1 MPYSFLPS
9 DLILGSMQSS
19 CAFAS
24 MASNPEDLT
33 LGAAESVVQFLAAH
47 ISGLQTEYAAAAV
60 APLPNG
66 DPFK

>member
-1 MPYSFLPS
+1 MTTSATL
-9 DLILGSMQSS
+9 LQAS

-24 MASNPEDLT
+24 MASVPLDLT
-33 LGAAESVVQFLAAH
+33 LAAAESVVDFLAAH
-47 ISGLQTEYAAAAV
+47 IAALQNDYAAAAV

>member
-1 MPYSFLPS
+1 MITSATL
-9 DLILGSMQSS
+9 LQAS

-24 MASNPEDLT
+24 MASVPLDLT
-33 LGAAESVVQFLAAH
+33 LAAAESVVDFLAAH
-47 ISGLQTEYAAAAV
+47 IAALQNEYAAAAV